1 MDQIEAVKELRFKTS
16 AGMVECREALKESG
30 WDIEKA
36 VDILRKKG
44 AAKAAKK
51 ASRSA
56 GEGLVEAYIHTG
68 GKIGVLIEVNCE
80 TDFVA
85 RNEDFKVFAR
95 DLAMQV
101 AAVNPIYVSRENVP
115 AADIERE
122 KEVYRSQITGKPENV
137 VEKILD
143 GKLEKYFQDVCL
155 LDQSFVKDPDKR
167 IKDILAELV
176 SKIGENIVVRRFTR
190 YALGEMSK

>member
-51 ASRSA
+51 STRTA
-56 GEGLVEAYIHTG
+56 GEGLVEAYVHTG
-68 GKIGVLIEVNCE
+68 GKIGVLIEINCE

-85 RNEDFKVFAR
+85 RNDDFKAFVK

-101 AAVNPIYVSRENVP
+101 AAVNPLYVSRENVP

-122 KEVYRSQITGKPENV
+122 KEVCRSQITGKPENV
-137 VEKILD
+137 VEKILE
-143 GKLEKYFQDVCL
+143 GKLEKYFQDICL

-167 IKDILAELV
+167 IKDILSELV